1 MLIGLSIN
9 TMSGA
14 FMLSKLRL
22 SQQLSTS
29 FGVMIVLMVA
39 LSSVAYIG
47 LNGGYSNFVEYR
59 SLARA
64 SNLAST
70 LEANLLSLRINVL
83 NYLKQQS
90 KDDIEQFEQKVKL
103 LHDALAEAKEALNQ
117 KESKQ
122 LIEKSETALVTY
134 ETAFREIMA
143 LYGRRN
149 TVVHDGL
156 DKIGPQMRKN
166 ISQLIESSI
175 DMSDFEGLAA
185 ATHMQEKL
193 LLGRLF
199 VTKFLV
205 SNQLNDYNRAMDE
218 LKQEKMFLTQ
228 SKSRFMNENAKNLLF
243 DIEQS
248 GERYLDGVREVQDI
262 ITERNR
268 LITEVL
274 NINGQNIA
282 EYLARVKESI
292 KKRQDELGPIAQSE
306 SRKTVTIIIAVSVVV
321 ILLGCFL
328 SWYITRLIKAPIGGE
343 PKEIAEVAS
352 RIASGDLTIQF
363 DRGESVSGIY
373 LAMRD
378 MADKLKA
385 IIAEIQSSTHALSSS
400 SETLSA
406 ITSQSKQGADNQM
419 EQLSHSAVSMN
430 EMAATIA
437 EITQSAQLAADAA
450 TDADSQSNSG
460 VQVVVATQ
468 QAMEGLVGKIENVSK
483 TIENLEQETESV
495 GSILDVIR
503 GIAEQ
508 TNLLALNAAIE
519 AARAGEQGRG
529 FAVVADEVRSLAS
542 RTQKSTDEIQEMISK
557 LQNEAK
563 RSVGMMR
570 ENVKDAK
577 DTADK
582 SAKTDEVLQAI
593 SSSVSTIKD
602 MNLQIASASE
612 EQNTVTQQLSQSV
625 TEISETAQETATG
638 AERASDEALS
648 LLSLSRALDKSVS
661 SFRL

>member
-1 MLIGLSIN
+1 
-9 TMSGA
+9 
-14 FMLSKLRL
+14 MLSKLRL

-90 KDDIEQFEQKVKL
+90 KDDIEQFEQKAKL

-149 TVVHDGL
+149 TVVHNGL

-175 DMSDFEGLAA
+175 DMGDFEGLAA

-282 EYLARVKESI
+282 EHLARVKESI
-292 KKRQDELGPIAQSE
+292 KERQDELGPIAQSE

-406 ITSQSKQGADNQM
+406 ITAQSKQGADNQM

-570 ENVKDAK
+570 DNVKDAK

>member
-90 KDDIEQFEQKVKL
+90 QDDIEQFEQKVKL
-103 LHDALAEAKEALNQ
+103 LHDALAEAKEALSQ

-205 SNQLNDYNRAMDE
+205 SNQLDDYNRAMDE

-228 SKSRFMNENAKNLLF
+228 SKSRLMSENAKNLLF
-243 DIEQS
+243 DKT
-248 GERYLDGVREVQDI
+248 YC
-262 ITERNR
+262 
-268 LITEVL
+268 LI
-274 NINGQNIA
+274 
-282 EYLARVKESI
+282 
-292 KKRQDELGPIAQSE
+292 
-306 SRKTVTIIIAVSVVV
+306 
-321 ILLGCFL
+321 
-328 SWYITRLIKAPIGGE
+328 
-343 PKEIAEVAS
+343 
-352 RIASGDLTIQF
+352 
-363 DRGESVSGIY
+363 
-373 LAMRD
+373 
-378 MADKLKA
+378 
-385 IIAEIQSSTHALSSS
+385 
-400 SETLSA
+400 
-406 ITSQSKQGADNQM
+406 
-419 EQLSHSAVSMN
+419 
-430 EMAATIA
+430 
-437 EITQSAQLAADAA
+437 
-450 TDADSQSNSG
+450 
-460 VQVVVATQ
+460 
-468 QAMEGLVGKIENVSK
+468 
-483 TIENLEQETESV
+483 
-495 GSILDVIR
+495 
-503 GIAEQ
+503 
-508 TNLLALNAAIE
+508 
-519 AARAGEQGRG
+519 
-529 FAVVADEVRSLAS
+529 
-542 RTQKSTDEIQEMISK
+542 
-557 LQNEAK
+557 
-563 RSVGMMR
+563 
-570 ENVKDAK
+570 
-577 DTADK
+577 
-582 SAKTDEVLQAI
+582 
-593 SSSVSTIKD
+593 
-602 MNLQIASASE
+602 
-612 EQNTVTQQLSQSV
+612 
-625 TEISETAQETATG
+625 
-638 AERASDEALS
+638 
-648 LLSLSRALDKSVS
+648 
-661 SFRL
+661 

>member
-1 MLIGLSIN
+1 ML
-9 TMSGA
+9 T
-14 FMLSKLRL
+14 KLKL
-22 SQQLSTS
+22 SQQLSVS
-29 FGVMIVLMVA
+29 FGIMIALMIM
-39 LSSVAYIG
+39 LSGVAYVG
-47 LNGGYSNFVEYR
+47 LSGGFSNFVEYR

-64 SNLAST
+64 SNLASS
-70 LEANLLSLRINVL
+70 LEANLLSTRVNVL
-83 NYLKQQS
+83 NFLKQQS
-90 KDDIEQFEQKVKL
+90 QEDVRQFEQKTEQ
-103 LHDALAEAKEALNQ
+103 LHKDFLAARKVLTTPELV
-117 KESKQ
+117 S
-122 LIEKSETALVTY
+122 LVEKSEEALTEY
-134 ETAFREIMA
+134 EANFKQILT
-143 LYGRRN
+143 LYRRRDSVVNN
-149 TVVHDGL
+149 TL
-156 DKIGPQMRKN
+156 DQIGPQMRKN
-166 ISQLIESSI
+166 VTQLMDLSVERN
-175 DMSDFEGLAA
+175 DFKGLDIAA
-185 ATHMQEKL
+185 HMQEKL

-199 VTKFLV
+199 VSKFLV
-205 SNQLNDYNRAMDE
+205 SNLPEDYERAMKE
-218 LKQEKMFLTQ
+218 LKQEKDLLNQ
-228 SKSRFMNENAKNLLF
+228 SKSEFTDDVSKRLLA
-243 DIEQS
+243 S
-248 GERYLDGVREVQDI
+248 TGSLGERYSQGVNEVQRI
-262 ITERNR
+262 ITERNQ
-268 LITEVL
+268 LIAGSL
-274 NINGQNIA
+274 NKNGQSIA
-282 EYLARVKESI
+282 DYLGRIKESI
-292 KKRQDELGPIAQSE
+292 KDKQDELGPVAQAQSE
-306 SRKTVTIIIAVSVVV
+306 NTVSTIIVVACIV

-328 SWYITRLIKAPIGGE
+328 SWYITRLIKTPIGGE

-373 LAMRD
+373 LAMRN

-406 ITSQSKQGADNQM
+406 ITAQSKQGADNQM

>member
-1 MLIGLSIN
+1 
-9 TMSGA
+9 
-14 FMLSKLRL
+14 MLSKLRL

-117 KESKQ
+117 RESKQ

-205 SNQLNDYNRAMDE
+205 SNQLDDYNRAMGE

-292 KKRQDELGPIAQSE
+292 KERQDELGPIAQSE

>member
-1 MLIGLSIN
+1 
-9 TMSGA
+9 
-14 FMLSKLRL
+14 MLSKLRL

-292 KKRQDELGPIAQSE
+292 KERQDELGPIAQSE

>member
-1 MLIGLSIN
+1 
-9 TMSGA
+9 
-14 FMLSKLRL
+14 MLSKLRL

-117 KESKQ
+117 RESKQ

-205 SNQLNDYNRAMDE
+205 SNQLDDYNRAMDE

-292 KKRQDELGPIAQSE
+292 KERQDELGPIAQSE

>member
-1 MLIGLSIN
+1 
-9 TMSGA
+9 
-14 FMLSKLRL
+14 MLSKLRL

-175 DMSDFEGLAA
+175 DMDDFEGLAA

-282 EYLARVKESI
+282 EHLARVKESI
-292 KKRQDELGPIAQSE
+292 KERQDELGPIAQSE

-352 RIASGDLTIQF
+352 RIARGDLTIQF

-406 ITSQSKQGADNQM
+406 ITAQSKQGADNQM

-570 ENVKDAK
+570 DNVKDAK

-648 LLSLSRALDKSVS
+648 LLSLSRTLDKSVS

>member
-1 MLIGLSIN
+1 
-9 TMSGA
+9 
-14 FMLSKLRL
+14 MLSKLRL

-39 LSSVAYIG
+39 LSSVAYVG

-90 KDDIEQFEQKVKL
+90 KDDIEQFEQKVRL
-103 LHDALAEAKEALNQ
+103 LHDELAEAKEALSQ

-228 SKSRFMNENAKNLLF
+228 SKSRFMNENAKNLLL

-282 EYLARVKESI
+282 EHLARVKESI
-292 KKRQDELGPIAQSE
+292 KERQDELGPIAQSE
-306 SRKTVTIIIAVSVVV
+306 SRKTVTVIIAVSVVV

-406 ITSQSKQGADNQM
+406 ITAQSKQGADNQM

-570 ENVKDAK
+570 DNVKDAK

-648 LLSLSRALDKSVS
+648 LLSLSRTLDKSVS

>member
-1 MLIGLSIN
+1 
-9 TMSGA
+9 
-14 FMLSKLRL
+14 MLSKLRL

-117 KESKQ
+117 RESKQ
-122 LIEKSETALVTY
+122 LIEKSETALVIY

-205 SNQLNDYNRAMDE
+205 SNQLDDYNRAMDE

-292 KKRQDELGPIAQSE
+292 KERQDELGPIAQSE

>member
-1 MLIGLSIN
+1 
-9 TMSGA
+9 
-14 FMLSKLRL
+14 MLSKLRL

-29 FGVMIVLMVA
+29 FGVMIVLMVV
-39 LSSVAYIG
+39 LSSVAYVG

-103 LHDALAEAKEALNQ
+103 LHDELAEAKEALSQ

-122 LIEKSETALVTY
+122 LIEKSEAALVIY

-282 EYLARVKESI
+282 EYLARVKESN
-292 KKRQDELGPIAQSE
+292 QG
-306 SRKTVTIIIAVSVVV
+306 KT
-321 ILLGCFL
+321 G
-328 SWYITRLIKAPIGGE
+328 
-343 PKEIAEVAS
+343 
-352 RIASGDLTIQF
+352 
-363 DRGESVSGIY
+363 
-373 LAMRD
+373 
-378 MADKLKA
+378 
-385 IIAEIQSSTHALSSS
+385 
-400 SETLSA
+400 
-406 ITSQSKQGADNQM
+406 
-419 EQLSHSAVSMN
+419 
-430 EMAATIA
+430 
-437 EITQSAQLAADAA
+437 
-450 TDADSQSNSG
+450 
-460 VQVVVATQ
+460 
-468 QAMEGLVGKIENVSK
+468 
-483 TIENLEQETESV
+483 
-495 GSILDVIR
+495 
-503 GIAEQ
+503 
-508 TNLLALNAAIE
+508 
-519 AARAGEQGRG
+519 
-529 FAVVADEVRSLAS
+529 
-542 RTQKSTDEIQEMISK
+542 
-557 LQNEAK
+557 
-563 RSVGMMR
+563 
-570 ENVKDAK
+570 
-577 DTADK
+577 
-582 SAKTDEVLQAI
+582 
-593 SSSVSTIKD
+593 
-602 MNLQIASASE
+602 
-612 EQNTVTQQLSQSV
+612 
-625 TEISETAQETATG
+625 
-638 AERASDEALS
+638 
-648 LLSLSRALDKSVS
+648 
-661 SFRL
+661 

>member
-175 DMSDFEGLAA
+175 DMGDFEGLAA

-282 EYLARVKESI
+282 EHLARVKESI
-292 KKRQDELGPIAQSE
+292 KERQDELGPIAQSE

-406 ITSQSKQGADNQM
+406 ITAQSKQGADNQM

-570 ENVKDAK
+570 DNVKDAK

-648 LLSLSRALDKSVS
+648 LLSLSRTLDKSVS

>member
-1 MLIGLSIN
+1 
-9 TMSGA
+9 
-14 FMLSKLRL
+14 MLSKLRL

-90 KDDIEQFEQKVKL
+90 QDDIEQFEQKVKL
-103 LHDALAEAKEALNQ
+103 LHDALAEAKEALSQ

-205 SNQLNDYNRAMDE
+205 SNQLDDYNRAMDE

-228 SKSRFMNENAKNLLF
+228 SKSRFMSENAKNLLF

-282 EYLARVKESI
+282 EHLARVKESI
-292 KKRQDELGPIAQSE
+292 KERQDELGPIAQSE
-306 SRKTVTIIIAVSVVV
+306 SRKTVTIIVAVSVVV

>member
-1 MLIGLSIN
+1 ML
-9 TMSGA
+9 T
-14 FMLSKLRL
+14 KLKL
-22 SQQLSTS
+22 GQQLSVS
-29 FGVMIVLMVA
+29 FGIMIVLMIM
-39 LSSVAYIG
+39 LSGVAYVG
-47 LNGGYSNFVEYR
+47 LSGGFGNFVEYR

-64 SNLAST
+64 SNLASS
-70 LEANLLSLRINVL
+70 LEANLLSTRVNVL
-83 NYLKQQS
+83 NFLKQQS
-90 KDDIEQFEQKVKL
+90 QEDIRQFEQKTEQ
-103 LHDALAEAKEALNQ
+103 LHKDFLEARKVLTTPELVALV
-117 KESKQ
+117 
-122 LIEKSETALVTY
+122 EKSEEALVEY
-134 ETAFREIMA
+134 ETTFKQILT
-143 LYGRRN
+143 LYRRRD
-149 TVVHDGL
+149 TVVNDTL
-156 DKIGPQMRKN
+156 DQIGPQMRKN
-166 ISQLIESSI
+166 VTQLMELSVERN
-175 DMSDFEGLAA
+175 DFQGLNVAA
-185 ATHMQEKL
+185 HMQEKL

-199 VTKFLV
+199 VSKFLV
-205 SNQLNDYNRAMDE
+205 SNQPEDYERAMKE
-218 LKQEKMFLTQ
+218 LKQEKDLLNQ
-228 SKSRFMNENAKNLLF
+228 SRSEFTDDTAKQLLADTESLGDRYSR
-243 DIEQS
+243 
-248 GERYLDGVREVQDI
+248 GVNEVQRI
-262 ITERNR
+262 ITERNQ
-268 LITEVL
+268 LIAESL
-274 NINGQNIA
+274 NKNGQTIA
-282 EYLARVKESI
+282 DYLARIKESI
-292 KKRQDELGPIAQSE
+292 KDKQDELGPVAQAQSE
-306 SRKTVTIIIAVSVVV
+306 NTVNTIIVVALAV
-321 ILLGCFL
+321 IFLGCFL
-328 SWYITRLIKAPIGGE
+328 SWYITRLIKTPIGGE

-406 ITSQSKQGADNQM
+406 ITAQSKQGADNQM

-468 QAMEGLVGKIENVSK
+468 QAMEGLVGKIENVSQ

>member
-1 MLIGLSIN
+1 
-9 TMSGA
+9 
-14 FMLSKLRL
+14 MLSKLRL

-70 LEANLLSLRINVL
+70 LEANLLSLRISVL

-228 SKSRFMNENAKNLLF
+228 SKSKSRFMNENAKNLLF

-292 KKRQDELGPIAQSE
+292 KERQDELGPIAQSE

-563 RSVGMMR
+563 RPW
-570 ENVKDAK
+570 
-577 DTADK
+577 
-582 SAKTDEVLQAI
+582 
-593 SSSVSTIKD
+593 
-602 MNLQIASASE
+602 
-612 EQNTVTQQLSQSV
+612 
-625 TEISETAQETATG
+625 
-638 AERASDEALS
+638 
-648 LLSLSRALDKSVS
+648 
-661 SFRL
+661 

>member
-1 MLIGLSIN
+1 
-9 TMSGA
+9 
-14 FMLSKLRL
+14 MLSKLRL

-175 DMSDFEGLAA
+175 DMGDFEGLAA

-282 EYLARVKESI
+282 EHLARVKESI
-292 KKRQDELGPIAQSE
+292 KERQDELGPIAQSE

-352 RIASGDLTIQF
+352 RIARGDLTIQF

-400 SETLSA
+400 SETLST
-406 ITSQSKQGADNQM
+406 ITAQSKQGADNQM

-570 ENVKDAK
+570 DNVKDAK

-648 LLSLSRALDKSVS
+648 LLSLSRTLDKSVS

>member
-1 MLIGLSIN
+1 ML
-9 TMSGA
+9 T
-14 FMLSKLRL
+14 KLKL
-22 SQQLSTS
+22 GQQLSVS
-29 FGVMIVLMVA
+29 FGIMIALMIM
-39 LSSVAYIG
+39 LSGVAYVG
-47 LNGGYSNFVEYR
+47 LSGGFSNFVEYR

-64 SNLAST
+64 SNLASS
-70 LEANLLSLRINVL
+70 LEANLLSTRFNVL
-83 NYLKQQS
+83 NFLKQQS
-90 KDDIEQFEQKVKL
+90 QDDVRQFEQKTEQ
-103 LHDALAEAKEALNQ
+103 LHKDFFEARKILITPELVALV
-117 KESKQ
+117 
-122 LIEKSETALVTY
+122 EKSEEALTDY
-134 ETAFREIMA
+134 EATFKQILT
-143 LYGRRN
+143 LYRRRD
-149 TVVHDGL
+149 TVVNDTL
-156 DKIGPQMRKN
+156 DQIGPQMRKN
-166 ISQLIESSI
+166 VTQLMDLSVEHN
-175 DMSDFEGLAA
+175 DFQGLNVAA
-185 ATHMQEKL
+185 HMQEKL

-199 VTKFLV
+199 VNKFLV
-205 SNQLNDYNRAMDE
+205 SNLSEDYERAMKE
-218 LKQEKMFLTQ
+218 LKQEKDLLNQ
-228 SKSRFMNENAKNLLF
+228 SKSEFIDGTAKQLLANT
-243 DIEQS
+243 ES
-248 GERYLDGVREVQDI
+248 LGERYSEGVNEVQRI
-262 ITERNR
+262 ITERNQ
-268 LITEVL
+268 LIAESL
-274 NINGQNIA
+274 NKNGQTIA
-282 EYLARVKESI
+282 DYLARIKASI
-292 KKRQDELGPIAQSE
+292 KDKQDELGPVVQAQSE
-306 SRKTVTIIIAVSVVV
+306 NTVNTIIVVAIAV

-328 SWYITRLIKAPIGGE
+328 SWYITRLIKTPIGGE

-406 ITSQSKQGADNQM
+406 ITAQSKQGADNQM

-460 VQVVVATQ
+460 VQVVVETQ
-468 QAMEGLVGKIENVSK
+468 QAMEGLVDKIENVSK

>member
-1 MLIGLSIN
+1 ML
-9 TMSGA
+9 T
-14 FMLSKLRL
+14 KLRL
-22 SQQLSTS
+22 SQQLSVS
-29 FGVMIVLMVA
+29 FGIMIVLMVV
-39 LSSVAYIG
+39 LSSFAYVGI
-47 LNGGYSNFVEYR
+47 NSGYDSFVEYR
-59 SLARA
+59 NLARGSNIA
-64 SNLAST
+64 SELETGLLAT
-70 LEANLLSLRINVL
+70 RINVL
-83 NYLKQQS
+83 NFLKGQS
-90 KDDIEQFEQKVKL
+90 KEELNQFEKRIVTLKSQL
-103 LHDALAEAKEALNQ
+103 DEASQSLT
-117 KESKQ
+117 
-122 LIEKSETALVTY
+122 TAQSL
-134 ETAFREIMA
+134 R
-143 LYGRRN
+143 
-149 TVVHDGL
+149 
-156 DKIGPQMRKN
+156 
-166 ISQLIESSI
+166 LIESSQNALATYESTFRKI
-175 DMSDFEGLAA
+175 LTLYDRRNEIVLGTLDKAGPEMRKKVTRLIEINSSNGDFARLLVAA
-185 ATHMQEKL
+185 QLQEKL
-193 LLGRLF
+193 LLGRLY
-199 VTKFLV
+199 VSKFLV
-205 SNQLNDYNRAMDE
+205 SNALMDHQRAIEEFQNEKRLIDEIKDSSSGTEVSQLIVQLQDLSQGYVLGIDE
-218 LKQEKMFLTQ
+218 VKQ
-228 SKSRFMNENAKNLLF
+228 
-243 DIEQS
+243 
-248 GERYLDGVREVQDI
+248 I
-262 ITERNR
+262 IIERNQ
-268 LITEVL
+268 LINDVL
-274 NINGQNIA
+274 NVNGQQIA
-282 EYLARVKESI
+282 ENLEAVKALI
-292 KKRQDELGPIAQSE
+292 KTRQDELGPIVQARNNS
-306 SRKTVTIIIAVSVVV
+306 TLTTISVVV
-321 ILLGCFL
+321 VIVVGIGIFF
-328 SWYITRLIKAPIGGE
+328 SWYITRLIKIPIGGE

-406 ITSQSKQGADNQM
+406 ITAQSKQGADNQM

-460 VQVVVATQ
+460 VQVVVETQ

>member
-1 MLIGLSIN
+1 MLMGLSIN

-117 KESKQ
+117 RESKQ

-205 SNQLNDYNRAMDE
+205 SNQLDDYNRAMDE

-292 KKRQDELGPIAQSE
+292 KERQDELGPIAQSE

-406 ITSQSKQGADNQM
+406 ITAQSKQGADNQM

-460 VQVVVATQ
+460 VQVVVETQ

-612 EQNTVTQQLSQSV
+612 EQNTVTQQISQSV

-638 AERASDEALS
+638 AERASEEALS

>member
-1 MLIGLSIN
+1 
-9 TMSGA
+9 
-14 FMLSKLRL
+14 MLSKLRL

-122 LIEKSETALVTY
+122 LIGKSETALVTY

-205 SNQLNDYNRAMDE
+205 SNQLDDYNRAMDE

-282 EYLARVKESI
+282 EHLARVKESI
-292 KKRQDELGPIAQSE
+292 KERQDELGPIAQSE

-328 SWYITRLIKAPIGGE
+328 SWYITRLIKTPIGGE

-570 ENVKDAK
+570 DNVKDAK

>member
-1 MLIGLSIN
+1 ML
-9 TMSGA
+9 T
-14 FMLSKLRL
+14 KLKL
-22 SQQLSTS
+22 GQQLSVS
-29 FGVMIVLMVA
+29 FGIMIVLMIM
-39 LSSVAYIG
+39 LSGVAYVG
-47 LNGGYSNFVEYR
+47 LSGGFGNFVEYR

-64 SNLAST
+64 SNLASS
-70 LEANLLSLRINVL
+70 LEANLLSTRVNVL
-83 NYLKQQS
+83 NFLKQQS
-90 KDDIEQFEQKVKL
+90 QEDVRQFEQKTEQ
-103 LHDALAEAKEALNQ
+103 LHKDFLEARKVLTTPELVALV
-117 KESKQ
+117 
-122 LIEKSETALVTY
+122 EKSEEALVEY
-134 ETAFREIMA
+134 EATFKQILT
-143 LYGRRN
+143 LYRRRD
-149 TVVHDGL
+149 TVVNDTL
-156 DKIGPQMRKN
+156 DQIGPQMRKN
-166 ISQLIESSI
+166 VTQLMELSVERN
-175 DMSDFEGLAA
+175 DFQGLNVAA
-185 ATHMQEKL
+185 HMQEKL

-199 VTKFLV
+199 VSKFLV
-205 SNQLNDYNRAMDE
+205 SNQPEDYERAMKE
-218 LKQEKMFLTQ
+218 LKQEKDLLNQ
-228 SKSRFMNENAKNLLF
+228 SRLEFTDDTAKQLLA
-243 DIEQS
+243 DTES
-248 GERYLDGVREVQDI
+248 LGDRYSPGVNEVQRI
-262 ITERNR
+262 ITERNQ
-268 LITEVL
+268 LIAESL
-274 NINGQNIA
+274 NKNGQTIA
-282 EYLARVKESI
+282 DYLARIKESI
-292 KKRQDELGPIAQSE
+292 KDKQDELGPVAQAQSE
-306 SRKTVTIIIAVSVVV
+306 NTVNTIIVVALAV
-321 ILLGCFL
+321 IFLGCFL
-328 SWYITRLIKAPIGGE
+328 SWYITRIIKTPIGGE

-406 ITSQSKQGADNQM
+406 ITAQSKQGADNQM

-468 QAMEGLVGKIENVSK
+468 QAMEGLVGKIENVSQ

>member
-1 MLIGLSIN
+1 MLMGLSIN

-117 KESKQ
+117 RESKQ

-205 SNQLNDYNRAMDE
+205 SNQLDDYNRAMDE

-292 KKRQDELGPIAQSE
+292 KERQDELGPIAQSE

>member
-1 MLIGLSIN
+1 
-9 TMSGA
+9 
-14 FMLSKLRL
+14 MLSKLRL

-29 FGVMIVLMVA
+29 FGVMIVLMVV
-39 LSSVAYIG
+39 LSSVAYVG

-103 LHDALAEAKEALNQ
+103 LHDELAEAKEALSQ

-122 LIEKSETALVTY
+122 LIEKSETALVIY

-228 SKSRFMNENAKNLLF
+228 SKSRFMNENAKNLLL

-282 EYLARVKESI
+282 EHLARVKESI
-292 KKRQDELGPIAQSE
+292 KERQDELGPIAQSE

-352 RIASGDLTIQF
+352 RIASGDLTLQF

>member
-1 MLIGLSIN
+1 
-9 TMSGA
+9 
-14 FMLSKLRL
+14 MLSKLRL

-117 KESKQ
+117 RESKQ

-205 SNQLNDYNRAMDE
+205 SNQLDDYNRAMDE

-282 EYLARVKESI
+282 EHLARVKESI
-292 KKRQDELGPIAQSE
+292 KEKQDELGPIAQSE

-406 ITSQSKQGADNQM
+406 ITAQSKQGADNQM

-460 VQVVVATQ
+460 VQVVVETQ

>member
-1 MLIGLSIN
+1 
-9 TMSGA
+9 
-14 FMLSKLRL
+14 MLSKLRL

-117 KESKQ
+117 RESKQ

-205 SNQLNDYNRAMDE
+205 SNQLDDYNRAMDE

-292 KKRQDELGPIAQSE
+292 KERQDELGPIAQSE

-406 ITSQSKQGADNQM
+406 ITAQSKQGADNQM

-460 VQVVVATQ
+460 VQVVVETQ

-612 EQNTVTQQLSQSV
+612 EQNTVTQQISQSV

-638 AERASDEALS
+638 AERASEEALS

>member
-29 FGVMIVLMVA
+29 FGVMIVLMVV
-39 LSSVAYIG
+39 LSSVAYVG

-103 LHDALAEAKEALNQ
+103 LHDELAEAKEALSQ

-122 LIEKSETALVTY
+122 LIEKSETALVIY

-228 SKSRFMNENAKNLLF
+228 SKSRFMNENAKNLLL

-282 EYLARVKESI
+282 EHLARVKESI
-292 KKRQDELGPIAQSE
+292 KERQDELGPIAQSE

-352 RIASGDLTIQF
+352 RIASGDLTLQF

>member
-1 MLIGLSIN
+1 
-9 TMSGA
+9 
-14 FMLSKLRL
+14 MLSKLRL

-175 DMSDFEGLAA
+175 DMSDFEGLAV

-292 KKRQDELGPIAQSE
+292 KERQDELGPIAQSE

-406 ITSQSKQGADNQM
+406 ITAQSKQGADNQM

-570 ENVKDAK
+570 DNVKDAK

-648 LLSLSRALDKSVS
+648 LLSLSRTLDKSVS

>member
-1 MLIGLSIN
+1 MLK
-9 TMSGA
+9 
-14 FMLSKLRL
+14 KLKL
-22 SQQLSTS
+22 GQQLSVS
-29 FGVMIVLMVA
+29 FGIMIALMIM
-39 LSSVAYIG
+39 LSGVAYIG
-47 LNGGYSNFVEYR
+47 LSGGFSNFVEYR

-64 SNLAST
+64 SNLASR
-70 LEANLLSLRINVL
+70 LEANLLSTRVNVL
-83 NYLKQQS
+83 HFLKQQS
-90 KDDIEQFEQKVKL
+90 QEDVRQFEQKTEQLHKDFLEARKL
-103 LHDALAEAKEALNQ
+103 LTTQE
-117 KESKQ
+117 
-122 LIEKSETALVTY
+122 LIAQVEKSEEALTEY
-134 ETAFREIMA
+134 EATFKQILT
-143 LYGRRN
+143 LYRRRD
-149 TVVHDGL
+149 TVVNGTL
-156 DKIGPQMRKN
+156 DQIGPQMRKN
-166 ISQLIESSI
+166 VTQLMELSVER
-175 DMSDFEGLAA
+175 SDFQGLNLAA
-185 ATHMQEKL
+185 HMQEKL

-199 VTKFLV
+199 VNKFLV
-205 SNQLNDYNRAMDE
+205 SNLPEDYERAMKE
-218 LKQEKMFLTQ
+218 LKQEKDLLNQ
-228 SKSRFMNENAKNLLF
+228 SKSEFTDDTAKQLLA
-243 DIEQS
+243 DTES
-248 GERYLDGVREVQDI
+248 LGDRYSQGVTEVQRI
-262 ITERNR
+262 ITERNQ
-268 LITEVL
+268 LIAESL
-274 NINGQNIA
+274 NKNGQSIA
-282 EYLARVKESI
+282 DYLARIKESI
-292 KKRQDELGPIAQSE
+292 KEKQDELGPVAQAQSE
-306 SRKTVTIIIAVSVVV
+306 NTVNTIIVVALAV
-321 ILLGCFL
+321 IFLGCFL
-328 SWYITRLIKAPIGGE
+328 SWYITRLIKIPIGGE

-373 LAMRD
+373 LAMRN

-385 IIAEIQSSTHALSSS
+385 IIAEIQSSTNALSSS

-406 ITSQSKQGADNQM
+406 ITAQSKQGADNQM

-460 VQVVVATQ
+460 VQVVVETQ
-468 QAMEGLVGKIENVSK
+468 QAMEGLVGKIENVSQ

>member
-1 MLIGLSIN
+1 
-9 TMSGA
+9 
-14 FMLSKLRL
+14 MLSKLRL

-39 LSSVAYIG
+39 LSSVAYVG

-90 KDDIEQFEQKVKL
+90 KDDIEQFEQKVRL
-103 LHDALAEAKEALNQ
+103 LHDELAEAKEALSQ

-228 SKSRFMNENAKNLLF
+228 SKSRFMNENAKNLLL

-282 EYLARVKESI
+282 EHLARVKESI
-292 KKRQDELGPIAQSE
+292 KERQDELGPIAQSE
-306 SRKTVTIIIAVSVVV
+306 SRKTVTVIIAVSVVV

-570 ENVKDAK
+570 DNVKDAK

-648 LLSLSRALDKSVS
+648 LLSLSRTLDKSVS

>member
-1 MLIGLSIN
+1 
-9 TMSGA
+9 
-14 FMLSKLRL
+14 MLSKLRL

-39 LSSVAYIG
+39 LSSVAYVG

-90 KDDIEQFEQKVKL
+90 KDDIEQFEQKVRL
-103 LHDALAEAKEALNQ
+103 LHDELAEAKEALSQ

-122 LIEKSETALVTY
+122 LIEKSKTALVTY
-134 ETAFREIMA
+134 ETAFRDIMA

-228 SKSRFMNENAKNLLF
+228 SKSRFMNENAKNLLL

-282 EYLARVKESI
+282 EHLARVKESI
-292 KKRQDELGPIAQSE
+292 KERQDELGPIAQTE

-406 ITSQSKQGADNQM
+406 ITAQSKQGADNQM

-468 QAMEGLVGKIENVSK
+468 QAMEGLVGKIENVSQ

-612 EQNTVTQQLSQSV
+612 EQNTVTQQISQSV

-638 AERASDEALS
+638 AERASEEALS

>member
-1 MLIGLSIN
+1 MLMGLSIN

-175 DMSDFEGLAA
+175 DMDDFEGLAA

-282 EYLARVKESI
+282 EHLARVKESI
-292 KKRQDELGPIAQSE
+292 KERQDELGPIAQSE

-352 RIASGDLTIQF
+352 RIARGDLTIQF

-406 ITSQSKQGADNQM
+406 ITAQSKQGADNQM

-570 ENVKDAK
+570 DNVKDAK

-648 LLSLSRALDKSVS
+648 LLSLSRTLDKSVS

>member
-1 MLIGLSIN
+1 
-9 TMSGA
+9 
-14 FMLSKLRL
+14 MLSKLRL

-39 LSSVAYIG
+39 LSSVAYVG

-90 KDDIEQFEQKVKL
+90 KDDIEQFEQKVRL
-103 LHDALAEAKEALNQ
+103 LHDELAEAKEALSQ

-134 ETAFREIMA
+134 ETAFRDIMA

-228 SKSRFMNENAKNLLF
+228 SKSRFMNENAKNLLL
-243 DIEQS
+243 DVEQS

-282 EYLARVKESI
+282 EHLARVKESI
-292 KKRQDELGPIAQSE
+292 KERQDELGPIAQTE

-328 SWYITRLIKAPIGGE
+328 SWYITRLIKTPIGGE

-406 ITSQSKQGADNQM
+406 ITAQSKQGADNQM

-468 QAMEGLVGKIENVSK
+468 QAMEGLVGKIENVSQ

>member
-1 MLIGLSIN
+1 ML
-9 TMSGA
+9 T
-14 FMLSKLRL
+14 KLKL
-22 SQQLSTS
+22 GQQLSVS
-29 FGVMIVLMVA
+29 FGIMIALMIM
-39 LSSVAYIG
+39 LSGVAYVG
-47 LNGGYSNFVEYR
+47 LSGGFSNFVEYR

-64 SNLAST
+64 SNLASS
-70 LEANLLSLRINVL
+70 LEANLLSTRVNVL
-83 NYLKQQS
+83 NFLKQQS
-90 KDDIEQFEQKVKL
+90 QEDVRQFEQKTEQ
-103 LHDALAEAKEALNQ
+103 LHKDFLEAREVLTTP
-117 KESKQ
+117 ELVS
-122 LIEKSETALVTY
+122 LVEKSEEALTEY
-134 ETAFREIMA
+134 EANFKQILT
-143 LYGRRN
+143 LYRRRDSVVNN
-149 TVVHDGL
+149 TL
-156 DKIGPQMRKN
+156 DQIGPQMRKN
-166 ISQLIESSI
+166 VTQLMDLSVERN
-175 DMSDFEGLAA
+175 DFKGLDIAA
-185 ATHMQEKL
+185 HMQEKL

-199 VTKFLV
+199 VSKFLV
-205 SNQLNDYNRAMDE
+205 SNLPEDYERAMKE
-218 LKQEKMFLTQ
+218 LKQEKDLLNQ
-228 SKSRFMNENAKNLLF
+228 SKSEFTDDVSKRLLA
-243 DIEQS
+243 S
-248 GERYLDGVREVQDI
+248 TGSLGERYSQGVNEVQRI
-262 ITERNR
+262 ITERNQ
-268 LITEVL
+268 LIAGSL
-274 NINGQNIA
+274 NKNGQSIA
-282 EYLARVKESI
+282 DYLGRIKESI
-292 KKRQDELGPIAQSE
+292 KNKQDKLGPVAQAQSE
-306 SRKTVTIIIAVSVVV
+306 NTVNSIIVVACIV

-328 SWYITRLIKAPIGGE
+328 SWYITRLIKTPIGGE

-373 LAMRD
+373 LAMRN
-378 MADKLKA
+378 MADKLKV

-406 ITSQSKQGADNQM
+406 ITAQSKQGADNQM

-612 EQNTVTQQLSQSV
+612 EQNTVTQQISQSV

-638 AERASDEALS
+638 AERASEEALS

>member
-1 MLIGLSIN
+1 MLMGLSIN

-39 LSSVAYIG
+39 LSSVAYVG

-90 KDDIEQFEQKVKL
+90 KDDIEQFEQKVRL
-103 LHDALAEAKEALNQ
+103 LHDELAEAKEALSQ

-122 LIEKSETALVTY
+122 LIEKSKTALVTY
-134 ETAFREIMA
+134 ETAFRDIMA

-228 SKSRFMNENAKNLLF
+228 SKSRFMNENAKNLLL

-282 EYLARVKESI
+282 EHLARVKESI
-292 KKRQDELGPIAQSE
+292 KERQDELGPIAQTE

-406 ITSQSKQGADNQM
+406 ITAQSKQGADNQM

-468 QAMEGLVGKIENVSK
+468 QAMEGLVGKIENVSQ

-612 EQNTVTQQLSQSV
+612 EQNTVTQQISQSV

-638 AERASDEALS
+638 AERASEEALS

>member
-1 MLIGLSIN
+1 
-9 TMSGA
+9 
-14 FMLSKLRL
+14 MLSKLRL

-175 DMSDFEGLAA
+175 DMGDFEGLAA

-282 EYLARVKESI
+282 EHLARVKESI
-292 KKRQDELGPIAQSE
+292 KERQDELGPIAQSE

-406 ITSQSKQGADNQM
+406 ITAQSKQGADNQM

-570 ENVKDAK
+570 DNVKDAK

-648 LLSLSRALDKSVS
+648 LLSLSRTLDKSVS

>member
-1 MLIGLSIN
+1 ML
-9 TMSGA
+9 T
-14 FMLSKLRL
+14 KLRL
-22 SQQLSTS
+22 SQQLSVS
-29 FGVMIVLMVA
+29 FGIMIVLMVV
-39 LSSVAYIG
+39 LSSFAYVGI
-47 LNGGYSNFVEYR
+47 NSGYDSFVEYR
-59 SLARA
+59 NLARGSNIA
-64 SNLAST
+64 SELETGLLAT
-70 LEANLLSLRINVL
+70 RINVL
-83 NYLKQQS
+83 NFLKGQS
-90 KDDIEQFEQKVKL
+90 KEELNQFEKRIVTLKSQL
-103 LHDALAEAKEALNQ
+103 DEA
-117 KESKQ
+117 
-122 LIEKSETALVTY
+122 
-134 ETAFREIMA
+134 
-143 LYGRRN
+143 
-149 TVVHDGL
+149 
-156 DKIGPQMRKN
+156 
-166 ISQLIESSI
+166 SQSLTTTQSLRLIESSQNALATYESTFRKI
-175 DMSDFEGLAA
+175 LTLYDRRNEIVLGTLDKAGPEMRKKVTRLIEINSSNGDFAGLLVAA
-185 ATHMQEKL
+185 QLQEKL
-193 LLGRLF
+193 LLGRLY
-199 VTKFLV
+199 VSKFLV
-205 SNQLNDYNRAMDE
+205 SNALMDHQRAIEEFQNEKRLIDEIKDSSSGTEVSQLIVQLQDLSQGYVLGIDE
-218 LKQEKMFLTQ
+218 VKQ
-228 SKSRFMNENAKNLLF
+228 
-243 DIEQS
+243 
-248 GERYLDGVREVQDI
+248 I
-262 ITERNR
+262 IIERNQ
-268 LITEVL
+268 LINDVL
-274 NINGQNIA
+274 NVNGQQIA
-282 EYLARVKESI
+282 ENLEAVKALI
-292 KKRQDELGPIAQSE
+292 KTRQDELGPIVQARNNS
-306 SRKTVTIIIAVSVVV
+306 TLTTISVVV
-321 ILLGCFL
+321 VIVVGIGIFF
-328 SWYITRLIKAPIGGE
+328 SWYITRLIKTPIGGE

-406 ITSQSKQGADNQM
+406 ITAQSKQGADNQM

-570 ENVKDAK
+570 DNVKDAK

-648 LLSLSRALDKSVS
+648 LLSLSRTLDKSVS

>member
-1 MLIGLSIN
+1 
-9 TMSGA
+9 
-14 FMLSKLRL
+14 MLSKLRL

>member
-1 MLIGLSIN
+1 
-9 TMSGA
+9 
-14 FMLSKLRL
+14 MLSKLRL

-103 LHDALAEAKEALNQ
+103 LHDALAEAKEALSQ

-205 SNQLNDYNRAMDE
+205 SNQLDDYNRAMDE

-292 KKRQDELGPIAQSE
+292 KERQDELGPIAQSE

-406 ITSQSKQGADNQM
+406 ITAQSKQGADNQM